1 MAIICDSGEL
11 GPDGLYTFVDRRQ
24 LRDGIRNCNLDYNFD
39 VLATADY
46 PPGQTGPAGPA
57 GPDGAVGVAGPTGA
71 DGPQGP
77 QGVVGEQGPQGIQG
91 IAGPDGVLS
100 LDTII
105 NGGGASSVYLF
116 ELLIEGGGA

>member
-1 MAIICDSGEL
+1 MATICDSGEL
-11 GPDGLYTFVDRRQ
+11 GPDGLYTFIDRRE

-46 PPGQTGPAGPA
+46 PPGQTGPAGAA

-71 DGPQGP
+71 DGPQGA

-91 IAGPDGVLS
+91 VVGPEGVPP
-100 LDTII
+100 DTII